1 MFFLYILLSL
11 IIFLLFLTK
20 KLLSIFFGFVKKMLF
35 KNEVVIEQQKS
46 QVFLNHF

>member
-1 MFFLYILLSL
+1 
-11 IIFLLFLTK
+11 
-20 KLLSIFFGFVKKMLF
+20 MLF